1 MNSKFEEL
9 FNYVIMEGRREDLE
23 YTEKNDKKGDP
34 DTVTVVVSGKLAERV
49 TKVVNELTE
58 YKKQIDENER
68 EYKRRSDLIK
78 EEFGTTFFDETDK
91 VRTRIIECKSS
102 VVKLSKVVEKD
113 EVTVKADAA
122 KVKKLLSDIINL
134 CEAQTDDLGKA
145 VKALIEGA
153 DVIKEEKK
161 KSPPEKIYLNKK
173 DADGKIIKESVGEK
187 VASWFKSAIK
197 KVSDV
202 FKRVLKKTE
211 IRADVI
217 DEKMTELKKLVA

>member
-91 VRTRIIECKSS
+91 VRTRVIECKSS

-187 VASWFKSAIK
+187 VTSWFKSAIK

>member
-9 FNYVIMEGRREDLE
+9 FDSVIMEGRREDLE
-23 YTEKNDKKGDP
+23 YEEKNDKKGNP
-34 DTVTVVVSGKLAERV
+34 DSVTVVVSGKLAERV

-58 YKKQIDENER
+58 YKRQIDENKS
-68 EYKRRSDLIK
+68 EYERRSDLIK

-91 VRTRIIECKSS
+91 VRTRIIECKNS

-113 EVTVKADAA
+113 EVKVKADAV

-161 KSPPEKIYLNKK
+161 QAPPEKIFLYKK
-173 DADGKIIKESVGEK
+173 DKDGKIIKESVDEK
-187 VASWFKSAIK
+187 ITGWLKKAVQ

-202 FKRVLKKTE
+202 FKRILKKTE
-211 IRADVI
+211 IRANVI
-217 DEKMTELKKLVA
+217 DEKLTELNKLTA